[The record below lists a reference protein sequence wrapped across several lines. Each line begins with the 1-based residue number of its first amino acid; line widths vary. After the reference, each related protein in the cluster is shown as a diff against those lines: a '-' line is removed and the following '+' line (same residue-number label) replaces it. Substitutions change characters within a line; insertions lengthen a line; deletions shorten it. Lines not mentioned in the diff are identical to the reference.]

1 MGLLVYETE
10 LNIDKTKTNLIEAYD
25 KALKELDLDDDG
37 KQAMRAFFDAAK
49 ALLELYEELERR
61 QP

>member
-25 KALKELDLDDDG
+25 KVSKELELDDDG

-49 ALLELYEELERR
+49 ALLELYEDMRKEK
-61 QP
+61 

>member
-25 KALKELDLDDDG
+25 KASKELDLDDDG

>member
-25 KALKELDLDDDG
+25 RASRLDLNDDA

-49 ALLELYEELERR
+49 ALLELYEEVERR

>member
-25 KALKELDLDDDG
+25 RASKLELDDDG